1 MEYEWDEVKHE
12 SNLLKHGLDF
22 SDADLVLNIRTSLRL
37 RVRTAQEMRWKDVA
51 PVENVMVTL
60 TLIYTYRQQR
70 VRVISLRKASQRKR
84 KMYDEWIHTP

>member
-1 MEYEWDEVKHE
+1 MQTW
-12 SNLLKHGLDF
+12 F
-22 SDADLVLNIRTSLRL
+22 LNIRTSLRL

-51 PVENVMVTL
+51 PVESVMVTL

-70 VRVISLRKASQRKR
+70 VRVISLRKASQRER

>member
-37 RVRTAQEMRWKDVA
+37 RVRLRWNDVA
-51 PVENVMVTL
+51 PVESVMVTL

-70 VRVISLRKASQRKR
+70 VRVISLRKASQRER